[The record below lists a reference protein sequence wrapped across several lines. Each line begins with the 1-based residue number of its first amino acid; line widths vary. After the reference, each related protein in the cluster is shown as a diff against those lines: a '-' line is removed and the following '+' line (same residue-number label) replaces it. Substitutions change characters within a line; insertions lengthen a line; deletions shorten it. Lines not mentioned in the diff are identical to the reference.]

1 VAQVVHQNLNF
12 NFNDE
17 NLKYYSFFCCKWKNK
32 SKKCF
37 YQTLKIRNKINLLIT
52 NKQGLRTAI
61 NELKAKVT
69 LYFLT
74 FLKETLSFQENKIT
88 KIKNNEK
95 VTNKIL

>member
-1 VAQVVHQNLNF
+1 MHQNFNF
-12 NFNDE
+12 TFNDE
-17 NLKYYSFFCCKWKNK
+17 NLKYCSFFCSKWKNK

-37 YQTLKIRNKINLLIT
+37 YPTLKIRNKINLLIT

-74 FLKETLSFQENKIT
+74 FFLKETLSFQENKIT
-88 KIKNNEK
+88 TNNNNEK
-95 VTNKIL
+95 IYE